1 MLVESNLH
9 ETRIAVLEDERLTE
23 LFVERVRE
31 RGLVGNVYKGRVT
44 RVLPGMQAAFVNIG
58 LERDA
63 FLYVSDVGPVE
74 TPEVDDDLNLDGEL
88 ESGLPERDP
97 PPPPSIQEL
106 LRQGEELV
114 VQVTKDPLPN
124 KGARITAHVTLPGRY
139 LVLLPGVHHLGVSR
153 RIDDEEERQRLLG
166 LLESLESSVGG
177 LIVRTVGEGV
187 DREAFATDL
196 TYLEGLWQRIQQRAA
211 KVGAPTLLHRELDL
225 ALRTV
230 RDLFS
235 EDFEL
240 LWVDGEEIYAR
251 IVDFLDQV
259 QPTLVGRVKLYGR
272 DEPLFQSYR
281 IDQEMEAA
289 LRSKVW
295 LKSGGYLVIH
305 PTEALVAIDVNTG
318 RFTGTQD
325 LEDTVVKT
333 NLEAIRE
340 VVRQIRL
347 RDLGGII
354 VLDLIDMEDEEN
366 RQLVFSALEQEL
378 AKDRTKNR
386 VLSISEF
393 GLVELTRKR
402 TRPSLERM
410 LTQPCPYCQGRGR
423 IRSLATICLSLRRD
437 ALNRRHELVGAEL
450 LLRVHPDVA
459 EALQRDERPVLDE
472 LQELLEAPVMVQSDT
487 TLHHE
492 QYDLSEL

>member
-1 MLVESNLH
+1 MTQKMLVESNPH
-9 ETRIAVLEDERLTE
+9 QTRVALLEDEKLTE

-63 FLYVSDVGPVE
+63 FLYVSDVVDPDVE
-74 TPEVDDDLNLDGEL
+74 EELELDDEDDGE
-88 ESGLPERDP
+88 PAAK
-97 PPPPSIQEL
+97 PPSPTLPPIQDL
-106 LRQGEELV
+106 LRPGEELV

-139 LVLLPGVHHLGVSR
+139 LVLLPDVRHLGISR
-153 RIDDEEERQRLLG
+153 RIEEPEERERLLA
-166 LLESLESSVGG
+166 LLHEIDSPAGG
-177 LIVRTVGEGV
+177 MIVRTVGEGG
-187 DREAFATDL
+187 DRAAFETDL
-196 TYLEGLWQRIQQRAA
+196 AYLSGLWERIRERGSRVRAPA
-211 KVGAPTLLHRELDL
+211 LIHRELDL

-240 LWVDGEEIYAR
+240 LWVDGEETYTR
-251 IVDFLDQV
+251 IVEFLDHV
-259 QPTLVGRVKLYGR
+259 QPGLVGRVKLYAR
-272 DEPLFQSYR
+272 EESLFQTYR

-305 PTEALVAIDVNTG
+305 PTEALVAIDINTG
-318 RFTGTQD
+318 RFTGSQD

-340 VVRQIRL
+340 AVRQIRL

-354 VLDLIDMEDEEN
+354 VLDLIDMAEEEN
-366 RQLVFSALEQEL
+366 RQKVFNALEQEL

-393 GLVELTRKR
+393 GL
-402 TRPSLERM
+402 
-410 LTQPCPYCQGRGR
+410 
-423 IRSLATICLSLRRD
+423 
-437 ALNRRHELVGAEL
+437 
-450 LLRVHPDVA
+450 
-459 EALQRDERPVLDE
+459 
-472 LQELLEAPVMVQSDT
+472 
-487 TLHHE
+487 
-492 QYDLSEL
+492 